1 MRMILMLLCTISW
14 ISLLSACTSNVVP
27 QRGPTMEQIYDS
39 VGKENRADDEQSE
52 TNIKYASYKDVQSQP
67 IKNLSSNDM
76 SHDFRKLPNPELK
89 MSVFP
94 HLAGNE
100 DIPIPG
106 YFTAFNVYERDHYIP
121 QRQWSRG

>member
-67 IKNLSSNDM
+67 IKNLMILESYLIQS
-76 SHDFRKLPNPELK
+76 
-89 MSVFP
+89 
-94 HLAGNE
+94 
-100 DIPIPG
+100 
-106 YFTAFNVYERDHYIP
+106 
-121 QRQWSRG
+121 